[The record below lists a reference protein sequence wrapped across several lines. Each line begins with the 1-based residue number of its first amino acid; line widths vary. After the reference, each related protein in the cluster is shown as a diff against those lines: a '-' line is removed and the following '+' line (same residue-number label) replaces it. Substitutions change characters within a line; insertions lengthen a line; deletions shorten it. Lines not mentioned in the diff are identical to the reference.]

1 MPKIL
6 GWRRPGKIGR
16 CRHFSIYLNL
26 GKQKARKTAEWE
38 RQKRAKRFAK
48 AQGCLPFYYIWPV
61 GQAVKTAASHAANRS
76 SILLR
81 VTIYALLAQLV
92 EQLTLNQRAPGSSP
106 WKCTKRK
113 TMRRKFRRFFLLT
126 YALEAR
132 TPSARWCGS
141 RVCGAERRQWRR
153 KRSGALGSAA
163 EQCRA
168 AMRHGTTG

>member
-26 GKQKARKTAEWE
+26 GEQKARKTAEWE

-106 WKCTKRK
+106 WKCTKENPDYSVGIFYCSFSFGMDSCCAWRLAFISQGHSDK
-113 TMRRKFRRFFLLT
+113 KLFWKVEIFRFFYKERSLL
-126 YALEAR
+126 R
-132 TPSARWCGS
+132 
-141 RVCGAERRQWRR
+141 
-153 KRSGALGSAA
+153 
-163 EQCRA
+163 
-168 AMRHGTTG
+168 